1 MRSYNARIAKKLGDP
16 RFGLPQNRWFARAAS
31 LGIALA
37 LDAVLGEAPSKIHP
51 VALYGKAMNVAE
63 EILWTDTLGGGAR
76 YLGVGTGVALLAA
89 WISRGF
95 SGDVIGAYTA
105 LGRRSL
111 IEHALAVKSS
121 LELGDLGAAR
131 KSVAMIVG
139 RDTEELDESRIAA
152 AVIESLAESFNDAI
166 AATLTYANFFGA
178 SGALVHRGVNTLD
191 SMVGHRDL
199 RYDRFGWASARL
211 DDALG
216 YVPARL
222 GAAAIAM
229 GAKGRW
235 REVLSSAARQAKAH
249 PSPNAGLLE
258 ATMAFKLGVSLGG
271 ELSYN
276 HRVSQRP
283 KFGPDRAPTTADIDR
298 AIEAVNGATLRLA
311 GAIITAD
318 IAIGLA
324 KSIHLRVRNRAGS

>member
-1 MRSYNARIAKKLGDP
+1 MRSSKVRFAKRSLGARSGE
-16 RFGLPQNRWFARAAS
+16 GQNRWFARAAT

-37 LDAVLGEAPSKIHP
+37 LDAALGEVPSAIHP

-63 EILWTDTLGGGAR
+63 EILWTDTLGGGVR
-76 YLGVGTGVALLAA
+76 YLGFGAGVAFLAA
-89 WISRGF
+89 WASRGF
-95 SGDVIGAYTA
+95 SGEVIGAYTA

-111 IEHALAVKSS
+111 IEHALAVKDS
-121 LELGDLGAAR
+121 LELGDIGSAR
-131 KSVAMIVG
+131 KSVSMMVG
-139 RDTEELDESRIAA
+139 RDTEELDESQIAA

-166 AATLTYANFFGA
+166 AATLVYANFFGA
-178 SGALVHRGVNTLD
+178 SGALLHRGVNTLD

-211 DDALG
+211 DDVLG

-222 GAAAIAM
+222 GAAAIAI
-229 GAKGRW
+229 GAKGRR
-235 REVLSSAARQAKAH
+235 REVLASAARQAKAH

-258 ATMAFKLGVSLGG
+258 ATMAFNLGVSLGG

-283 KFGPDRAPTTADIDR
+283 KFGPDRLPMTTDIDR
-298 AIEAVNGATLRLA
+298 AIAEVNAATLRLA
-311 GAIITAD
+311 GALTGAD
-318 IAIGLA
+318 IFIGLA
-324 KSIHLRVRNRAGS
+324 KSIRGRARNRGGW